1 MRNIDV
7 YYINEDEEKEWLAS
21 FSKFSNAEIFVECLE
36 DKGYDENKII
46 YEF

>member
-1 MRNIDV
+1 MGNV
-7 YYINEDEEKEWLAS
+7 SVLYKESEDETVWLGS
-21 FSKFSNAEIFVECLE
+21 FAKLTYAEIFVECLE